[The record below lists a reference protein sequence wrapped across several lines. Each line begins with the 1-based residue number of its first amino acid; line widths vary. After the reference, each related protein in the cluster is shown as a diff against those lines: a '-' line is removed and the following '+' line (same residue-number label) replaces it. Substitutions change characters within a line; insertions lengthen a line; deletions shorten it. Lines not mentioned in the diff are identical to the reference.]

1 MHASATGSAVSRPTL
16 MTRPKVGDEGE
27 PHRASSVASRANM
40 PPSMAMAATAKR
52 LSTTSTTGTSWCW
65 PSEKIQARIGYPMRV
80 YR

>member
-1 MHASATGSAVSRPTL
+1 MHASASGSAVSRPTL
-16 MTRPKVGDEGE
+16 MTRPKYATKAS
-27 PHRASSVASRANM
+27 PHSACRPAWRANT

>member
-16 MTRPKVGDEGE
+16 MTRPKYATKAS
-27 PHRASSVASRANM
+27 PHRACRPASRANM